1 MVTRLTAVA
10 LQLRIVKLTDFTIFD
25 PSCILLM
32 KTKIFIAI
40 LFIIVIAGIIIY
52 LLIPSP
58 IIVSNSI
65 TFKTSS
71 NGAYRTLIN
80 QDNWNRWSPQTFSV
94 SKKLINTI
102 ELDFK
107 NKNTAIPVSIL
118 LIPLSKDSVRISWKA
133 TFPEVAN
140 PVSKIKQYL
149 QAVST
154 RNEMDETLKKFQT
167 FVERNENI
175 YGIHIQE
182 TSTSDTLLVAT
193 RFTSTTL
200 PSSQLVYSNIDK
212 LRAYTAAA
220 GANISGPPMLNISTI
235 DSTLFSCMVAL
246 PIDKIVDDNGP
257 IFFVRMVP
265 GRFLTTEVTGGP
277 HTILFA
283 HRMMDQY
290 FKDFNRV
297 FMAIPFEY
305 LVTDRMKETDTTKW
319 VTKVYGPVY

>member
-1 MVTRLTAVA
+1 VTPVSFELIIRNRALLFTGSWWLLQERKKQAKMVTRLTAVA

-200 PSSQLVYSNIDK
+200 PVE
-212 LRAYTAAA
+212 
-220 GANISGPPMLNISTI
+220 ST
-235 DSTLFSCMVAL
+235 C
-246 PIDKIVDDNGP
+246 
-257 IFFVRMVP
+257 IF
-265 GRFLTTEVTGGP
+265 
-277 HTILFA
+277 
-283 HRMMDQY
+283 QY
-290 FKDFNRV
+290 R
-297 FMAIPFEY
+297 
-305 LVTDRMKETDTTKW
+305 
-319 VTKVYGPVY
+319 